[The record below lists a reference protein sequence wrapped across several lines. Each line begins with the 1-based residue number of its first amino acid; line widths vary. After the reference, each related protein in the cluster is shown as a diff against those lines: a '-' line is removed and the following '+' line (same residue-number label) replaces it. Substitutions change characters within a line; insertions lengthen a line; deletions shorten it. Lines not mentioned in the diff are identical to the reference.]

1 MFHVLPGDLHKVG
14 NFSVSKNRKFLP
26 VRHFIFFFIS
36 AFLLERDDLSETKI
50 QDQRFSDN
58 DNNWLFLCNY
68 LRVNKPKLTPQ
79 FSLRLSV
86 WHLAPSLPCQLSPG
100 IEMGSLNYP

>member
-14 NFSVSKNRKFLP
+14 NFSVSKNRISSCKTFY
-26 VRHFIFFFIS
+26 FFIPI
-36 AFLLERDDLSETKI
+36 FLLERDNLSETKI

-68 LRVNKPKLTPQ
+68 HRANKPKLTPQ
-79 FSLRLSV
+79 FTLRLSI
-86 WHLAPSLPCQLSPG
+86 WHLAPCSG
-100 IEMGSLNYP
+100 IVRGSLNYP

>member
-14 NFSVSKNRKFLP
+14 NFSVSKNR
-26 VRHFIFFFIS
+26 IS
-36 AFLLERDDLSETKI
+36 SCFRNNIPAFLLECDDLSETKI

-68 LRVNKPKLTPQ
+68 LRANKPKLTPQ
-79 FSLRLSV
+79 FTLRLSV
-86 WHLAPSLPCQLSPG
+86 WHLTPGTCLALSA
-100 IEMGSLNYP
+100 SK